1 MPILTPPVT
10 DYRQA
15 RGRTLALDKRIK
27 QVEQGMW
34 IVPSQ
39 AQGDGRYLGCVAG
52 AGRGAALNFWP
63 VEQGLRRRQAPCPT
77 HRRLSLNFWPV
88 EQGLRLRR
96 RRLHQFRRL
105 VAC

>member
-1 MPILTPPVT
+1 MTMPILTPPVT

-39 AQGDGRYLGCVAG
+39 AQGDGRYLGCSQ
-52 AGRGAALNFWP
+52 L
-63 VEQGLRRRQAPCPT
+63 L
-77 HRRLSLNFWPV
+77 
-88 EQGLRLRR
+88 
-96 RRLHQFRRL
+96 
-105 VAC
+105 AC